1 MGSPRQSDHFD
12 GSIAVGRP
20 LHIVRVFTDH
30 AHALLTRLDRLQ
42 PFALHMP
49 MVPAAIPSE
58 AQHAIDRYLL
68 RKQKELKTQVNDFLQ
83 WLNGPRAGTAPPE
96 FIQRRYTILRLK
108 FNAVLGQFDI
118 FADAMTQRS
127 EHATGVWL
135 AGLDKIAMDA
145 LKINAD
151 NFNRP
156 ALITYLDRG
165 MSAAIRRARTRLP
178 GGGENPVAIVR
189 VPRERMI
196 GSSVASSL
204 IHEVGHQGAAL
215 LNLVNSMQS
224 ALGSVSAANDGE
236 QRIWALWRRWISE
249 IIADFWS
256 IARIGIASTMG
267 LMGVVSL
274 PRAFV
279 FRMKLDD
286 PHPIPW
292 IRVKLS
298 CALGEALYPHPQWRQ
313 CSDLWQTLYP
323 MRFINAE
330 KRKILN
336 QLLTIMPAFV
346 QWFVEHRPA
355 GLNGKSIRSAMNV
368 ENLQPHQLDD
378 YFDQWRSTPRR
389 MRQAAPTLVIAVLGR
404 AKFDGR
410 ISPREESHLLGD
422 LLRRWAFNSHE
433 NGSMHSLQGIK
444 RRYA

>member
-1 MGSPRQSDHFD
+1 
-12 GSIAVGRP
+12 
-20 LHIVRVFTDH
+20 VFTDH
-30 AHALLTRLDRLQ
+30 ANALLTRLDYLQ

-49 MVPAAIPSE
+49 MVPAAIPLD

-68 RKQKELKTQVNDFLQ
+68 QKQNELKAQVNGFLE
-83 WLNGPRAGTAPPE
+83 WLNGSQASSEPPE
-96 FIQRRYTILRLK
+96 SIQRRYTILRLK
-108 FNAVLGQFDI
+108 FNSVLGQFDI

-135 AGLDKIAMDA
+135 AGLDKVAMDA
-145 LKINAD
+145 LKINTD
-151 NFNRP
+151 NFTCP

-215 LNLVNSMQS
+215 FNLVNSMQS
-224 ALGSVSAANDGE
+224 ALAAESVATESE
-236 QRIWALWRRWISE
+236 QRIWALWRHWISE
-249 IIADFWS
+249 IAADFWS
-256 IARIGIASTMG
+256 VARIGIASTMG

-279 FRMKLDD
+279 FRMNLDD

-313 CSDLWQTLYP
+313 LSELWQTLYP
-323 MRFINAE
+323 TRFLDAG

-336 QLLTIMPAFV
+336 QLLNTMPAFV

-355 GLNGKSIRSAMNV
+355 GLNGKSIRSVMNV
-368 ENLQPHQLDD
+368 DYRQPHQLDD
-378 YFDQWRSTPRR
+378 YFDQWQSIPHR

-404 AKFDGR
+404 AKFEGR
-410 ISPREESHLLGD
+410 ISPRKESRLLGD
-422 LLRRWAFNSHE
+422 LLRLWAFSPRWNR
-433 NGSMHSLQGIK
+433 Q
-444 RRYA
+444 